1 MNKGRTR
8 IATSVSRFDI
18 VIAEKSIPIL
28 TQVPLTVA
36 LFQLSSM
43 GVHWKMVGN
52 NPPIPQ
58 LIQIAATTYMDIR
71 KARGVNILEYSA
83 RIDNLVGNMQR

>member
-18 VIAEKSIPIL
+18 VIAEKSIPRL
-28 TQVPLTVA
+28 THDPLTV
-36 LFQLSSM
+36 LFQLASM
-43 GVHWKMVGN
+43 GVHWKIVGN

-58 LIQIAATTYMDIR
+58 LIQVAATTYIDIR
-71 KARGVNILEYSA
+71 KARGVKILEYSA